1 MPSPPKSMWPQVTN
15 IRNTSSPRWRDWL
28 KSENRR
34 VVPFNSF
41 AEYAPEPNPDTQ
53 KKDVVWFALH
63 DDRPL
68 TAFAG
73 IWTTFNDD
81 RGIQAKPVP
90 GPHKAYGFL
99 TTPRN
104 RAAKAGLNLQGPLPT

>member
-1 MPSPPKSMWPQVTN
+1 M
-15 IRNTSSPRWRDWL
+15 
-28 KSENRR
+28 
-34 VVPFNSF
+34 VPFNSF

-53 KKDVVWFALH
+53 KKDVAWFALH

-73 IWTTFNDD
+73 IWTTFNGD
-81 RGIQAKPVP
+81 RGIQAKRVP

-104 RAAKAGLNLQGPLPT
+104 RAAKAGLNLQGRCQHSPRAAGFRIVNYADTAYYT